1 LIKEGENKMKP
12 RKTIMTMAAILAM
25 FLVFLAASPCAA
37 RAPDPTPTNLGM
49 PEDCWYCAPNAIN
62 DLGQVVGE
70 GVCGSPDNSDDPEP
84 WVPIFWGNGQISTLP
99 LPTECAAGKAVDI
112 NSSGQVVGSCWNWA
126 WNDDWEDR
134 GWYKTDWKACLWER
148 ESSGWSV
155 TVLGA
160 PEEKTQSRALAI
172 NDAGQILAETWAA
185 DYSRGSAVWNDGTW
199 TELKD
204 PDGGDL
210 LPLEY
215 QQRMNE
221 FGEVLALS
229 YKGDLILWSD
239 GAATK
244 IVTYFYPVP
253 GLNNFGEIAGV
264 YSGSD
269 PHTAFIYQPLADL
282 QTATVS
288 TVGWLAAINDNGQ
301 TLFYKEKGYLMGTD
315 LWFGDLNLTG
325 ETTHIDWVDNTIRS
339 DEPPFL
345 NASGDVSGNLA
356 YPRRPFYANAA
367 GVILLNGL
375 VNEGPYVR
383 VEARAMNAS
392 GVIVGTSSEADGI
405 HPVMWGEVGPP
416 ANNPPVLSG
425 VPASVDSVVG
435 TPVVF
440 TATATDPEGDALTFS
455 LDGATDGAAI
465 DPITGVFAWTPMG
478 SGEFTFYVT
487 VTDSHGALDTMQVT
501 VDVGPAISVGK
512 ATASAKTKTV
522 TLEVPLSNRS
532 ATAADGVTLTTVT
545 LAGMPA
551 SSSLNI
557 GTIAPGATIL
567 YRLSFKN
574 VPSGNAQLALM
585 GISSLGGFSSTQVVK
600 VP

>member
-1 LIKEGENKMKP
+1 MKL
-12 RKTIMTMAAILAM
+12 RTTYRTMAAIVAVILAI
-25 FLVFLAASPCAA
+25 FAASPCTAG
-37 RAPDPTPTNLGM
+37 APDPTPTDLGM
-49 PEDCWYCAPNAIN
+49 PVGCWYGTPNAIN
-62 DLGQVVGE
+62 DSGQVVGE
-70 GVCGSPDNSDDPEP
+70 GGCGLTDNPDDPEP
-84 WVPIFWGNGQISTLP
+84 WVPIFWENGQKSILP
-99 LPTECAAGKAVDI
+99 LPENCAAGNAVDI
-112 NSSGQVVGSCWNWA
+112 NFSGQVVGSCWNWA

-172 NDAGQILAETWAA
+172 NDAGQILAETWTA
-185 DYSRGSAVWNDGTW
+185 DSRGSAVWNDGTW

-215 QQRMNE
+215 QQRMNK

-229 YKGDLILWSD
+229 YEGDLIFWSD

-264 YSGSD
+264 YWDDDGD
-269 PHTAFIYQPLADL
+269 PITAFIYQPNFDL
-282 QTATVS
+282 QKIPVKE
-288 TVGWLAAINDNGQ
+288 VGWLAAINDNGQ
-301 TLFYKEKGYLMGTD
+301 TLFYKERGYLEGTD
-315 LWFGDLNLTG
+315 LWFGDMNLSG
-325 ETTHIDWVDNTIRS
+325 ATTPIGWVNNNIRY

-356 YPRRPFYANAA
+356 YPRRPFYASVET
-367 GVILLNGL
+367 GIILLNGL
-375 VNEGPYVR
+375 VSEENMW

-392 GVIVGTSSEADGI
+392 GVIVGISWEEDGI
-405 HPVMWGEVGPP
+405 HPVIWGEVAPP

-425 VPASVDSVVG
+425 VPDSVETALG

-440 TATATDPEGDALTFS
+440 TATATDPDGDALTFS
-455 LDGATDGAAI
+455 LDAAPAGAGI
-465 DPITGVFAWTPMG
+465 DPATGVFTWTPMA
-478 SGEFTFYVT
+478 SGEFTFDVKVT
-487 VTDSHGALDTMQVT
+487 NRRGLFDTKTVT
-501 VDVGPAISVGK
+501 VDVGPALSVGK
-512 ATASAKTKTV
+512 ATASTKAKTV
-522 TLEVPLSNRS
+522 TVEVPFTNRS
-532 ATAADGVTLTTVT
+532 ATAANNATLTTAT
-545 LAGMPA
+545 LKGVPA
-551 SSSLNI
+551 SGSLNV
-557 GTIAPGATIL
+557 GTIAPGATIV

-574 VPSGNAQLALM
+574 VPSGNAQLALV
-585 GISSLGGFSSTQVVK
+585 GISSLGGFSSTQMVT